1 MERTLDTETSLLYIT
16 CMTSERKSEL
26 QQRQDRAGLRDA
38 IPAVVAL
45 ILLEGVVALAEL
57 DVETH
62 PWQVAIVLSPLL
74 AGVWLGWVQLRTL
87 RRSDEYQRMMQLEAM
102 SIGFGV
108 AMLVAMTGG
117 LLDGA
122 DVGSTSQYL
131 QLTFIAGI
139 LSWVGALAIRMRR

>member
-1 MERTLDTETSLLYIT
+1 
-16 CMTSERKSEL
+16 MTHERKSEL

-45 ILLEGVVALAEL
+45 ILVEGVVALL
-57 DVETH
+57 DPDVDAH
-62 PWQVAIVLSPLL
+62 PWQVLVVLSPLL
-74 AGVWLGWVQLRTL
+74 AAVWLGWVHLRTI
-87 RRSDEYQRMMQLEAM
+87 RRSDEYQRMMHLEAM
-102 SIGFGV
+102 SVGFGV

-131 QLTFIAGI
+131 QLTFITGI
-139 LSWVGALAIRMRR
+139 LSWVAALAIRMRR